1 MVAAG
6 GGGSRRA
13 ALPPDPNRR
22 AVPAEVD
29 DRDVSTSLLVVD
41 TLGSQDKAPAL
52 LVYSVAELARR
63 ADFDVS
69 MVAGADVGLTLAE
82 LERTAASAVLIPI
95 CRAPE
100 NAGSP
105 ANSLSAWE
113 APAML
118 CRELTNRGVLVIAV
132 MVGTPAVLLAAC
144 VAEGAMG
151 VIGGDDLNRLLR
163 ELRRHVGNQA
173 NGEVAELLRR
183 VAEPPPLPRRLQA
196 LATLTSAERRVLS
209 ALMQGWPASFIA
221 TSLVV
226 SLTTVRSHIR
236 SILHKLG
243 VSTQVAAVAIG
254 YGTDPGDVQHEVRL
268 S

>member
-1 MVAAG
+1 MVAVG
-6 GGGSRRA
+6 GGGSRPA
-13 ALPPDPNRR
+13 AIPPDPNTRT
-22 AVPAEVD
+22 VLAEVD
-29 DRDVSTSLLVVD
+29 DRHVSTSLLVVD

-69 MVAGADVGLTLAE
+69 IVAGADVSLALDE
-82 LERTAASAVLIPI
+82 LARTAASVVLIPI

-100 NAGSP
+100 GAGSP
-105 ANSLSAWE
+105 ADCLSAWE
-113 APAML
+113 EPATL

-144 VAEGAMG
+144 VAEGAIG
-151 VIGGDDLNRLLR
+151 VIGGDDLNRLLN
-163 ELRRHVGNQA
+163 ELRPHVENQA
-173 NGEVAELLRR
+173 NGARTKLLRR
-183 VAEPPPLPRRLQA
+183 VVEPPKLPRRLHA
-196 LATLTSAERRVLS
+196 LATLTSAERRVLN
-209 ALMQGWPASFIA
+209 AMMQGWPASYIA

-236 SILHKLG
+236 SILQKLS
-243 VSTQVAAVAIG
+243 VSTQIAAVAIG
-254 YGTDPGDVQHEVRL
+254 YGTDPGDVSHEVEP